1 MSRICIVTTTRA
13 EYGLLIPLI
22 KRVENDDEFEVDLIA
37 SGTHLSSKYGYTKD
51 EIEKDGFK
59 ISHEIPILDRDNTS
73 FGIAVTMS
81 NAIKGFAECFKID
94 RPDIVVILGDR
105 TEMLGV
111 ASAALVECIPIA
123 HIHGGEITEGAVDDC
138 IRNAITKMSQIHFT
152 ANETYRQRVIQ
163 MGESPDRVFNVGALG
178 VENILSQE
186 LMTETEIRSELKIP
200 ALMKYAVVTYHP
212 VTMENDTVTMQLDEL
227 CKAMDKT
234 EEMFYLITGSNADSG
249 GDKANEL
256 LREYVE
262 SHTNAVFV
270 TNLGMKRY
278 LSAVRYAAFVLGNS
292 SSGIIEAPA
301 LGTPTVNIGD
311 RQKGRLMADT
321 VICCDPVEKMI
332 TDAIDKSMKMKHKSS
347 SLYGDGNT
355 SEKIVEIIKRSL
367 KEGIEVKKHFY
378 DIERR

>member
-1 MSRICIVTTTRA
+1 MNRICIVTTTRA

-22 KRVENDDEFEVDLIA
+22 KRVEEDDELDLDLIA
-37 SGTHLSSKYGYTKD
+37 SGTHLSEKHGYTKNIIVD
-51 EIEKDGFK
+51 DGFE
-59 ISHEIPILDRDNTS
+59 ITHEIPILDDNNDS
-73 FGIAVTMS
+73 FGVSVTMS

-111 ASAALVECIPIA
+111 ASAALFERIPIA
-123 HIHGGEITEGAVDDC
+123 HLHGGEITEGALDDC
-138 IRNAITKMSQIHFT
+138 IRNAITKMSHIHFT
-152 ANETYRQRVIQ
+152 ANETYRHRVVQ

-178 VENILSQE
+178 IENILTQE

-200 ALMKYAVVTYHP
+200 ASMKYAVVTYHP
-212 VTMENDTVTMQLDEL
+212 VTMESDTVTAQLDEL

-249 GDKANEL
+249 GDKANSM
-256 LREYVE
+256 LRSYVAT
-262 SHTNAVFV
+262 HTNVAFV

-278 LSAVRYAAFVLGNS
+278 LSAVKYSAFVLGNS

-311 RQKGRLMADT
+311 RQKGRLMAHT
-321 VICCDPVEKMI
+321 VICCEPVEKMI
-332 TDAIDKSMKMKHKSS
+332 TDAIDKAMKMKRKRS

-355 SEKIVEIIKRSL
+355 SEKIVEIIKKSL
-367 KEGIEVKKHFY
+367 KNGIELKKHFY
-378 DIERR
+378 DIER